1 MSEQFSKRIHIFQNH
16 SLDSP
21 RWDHYRPRD
30 DDIVIS
36 SSYKSGTT
44 WMQGI
49 VLNLIHPGKDS
60 PRIDDVSPWFEVV
73 REPTIDEIVARL
85 NAQEHRRFIKTH
97 LPLDGLPYY
106 PQVKYIV
113 MGRDAR
119 DVFIS
124 LWNHYSNFTEEY
136 LERRSGRPGRIG
148 PPLPRCPQDLHE
160 FWLNWI
166 TRGWF
171 EWELEGYPF
180 WGNMRHTQTWWDY
193 RTLKNIL
200 FVHFN
205 DLLSDIEGEIRRVAH
220 FLDIAIS
227 DKSTAAIAQEVS
239 LSTMRKNAERED
251 PDRWDIWKD
260 GAKTF
265 FFRGTNGRW
274 KGVLSPE
281 EIALYET
288 TASKV
293 LTSDCARWL
302 EQGRVAL
309 DVEHVQH

>member
-1 MSEQFSKRIHIFQNH
+1 MSEQLPKRIHIYQNH
-16 SLDSP
+16 ILDSP
-21 RWDHYRPRD
+21 RWDHYKPREG
-30 DDIVIS
+30 DIVIA

-49 VLNLIHPGKDS
+49 VLNLILLGQELPL
-60 PRIDDVSPWFEVV
+60 IEEVSPWLEVID
-73 REPTIDEIVARL
+73 EPTIDEVVGRL
-85 NAQEHRRFIKTH
+85 DAQEHRRFIKTH
-97 LPLDGLPYY
+97 LPLDGIPYY
-106 PQVKYIV
+106 RQLKYIV
-113 MGRDAR
+113 MGRDPR
-119 DVFIS
+119 DVFMS
-124 LWNHYSNFTEEY
+124 LWNHYSNYTEEFI
-136 LERRSGRPGRIG
+136 EWQNSIPGRVG
-148 PPLPRCPQDLHE
+148 PPLPRCPEDIHE

-171 EWELEGYPF
+171 EWEVEGYPF

-205 DLLSDIEGEIRRVAH
+205 DLLSDTEEEICRVAH
-220 FLDIAIS
+220 FLDIALS
-227 DKSTAAIAQEVS
+227 DASAAAIVQEVS
-239 LSTMRKNAERED
+239 LLKMRKNAEKGD
-251 PDRWDIWKD
+251 PDEWNIWKD

-265 FFRGTNGRW
+265 FFKGTYGRW

-281 EIALYET
+281 EIALYKT

-302 EQGRVAL
+302 EQGRAAL
-309 DVEHVQH
+309 T